1 MKSERSKKPIED
13 KYHSLFREIA
23 DSDLSPRVISF
34 SDVYL
39 NRLNEVFRFRSNLVQ
54 SLVFFYHN
62 NFEISI
68 LAEAVIP
75 SEANELY
82 RLSAEDAGRIF
93 VQTIA
98 AYEMS
103 KSLGLDFIDFS
114 KFQISP
120 DLSIKFS
127 LALDGQEAA
136 SLTDIVGLF
145 KQHQAFNDLDE
156 RNFKEVFLRLK
167 RRHTLVEDYFYAY
180 RYDDF
185 ASNILNQYPLTDLRH
200 GANVKIKIK
209 TENEIQKKLVR
220 INLYQHLFSGDILFV
235 NVDRKRHGV
244 REALSRIVSEQWHA
258 PDDFDDFVGL
268 GEQIKFYLNT
278 SSFQSI
284 VLVVDCLET
293 REDTQLVK
301 YLLDSSG
308 ISNITF
314 ILLGENDDVD
324 FDLELKDKPKNL
336 LREYFPND
344 LKGEKAIATTIRKRT
359 GSLDLKIKDLV
370 KTRQTD
376 ELKRLLKK
384 FIKREEFETELGTGI
399 ATILDHQKMLLADR
413 ELLELFTEILIKEGH
428 FDMAKE
434 VIANHRE
441 KNPVYLDLKQAHLL
455 MLDKD
460 YPQMSQRLTGIGKS
474 LPDRLKDEF
483 HYLEYVY
490 FDKTGNQTEAGLH
503 FKKIEGDFFAHRA
516 RLYMSDQLIYG
527 GEFDSVE
534 AILNQVILFFRK
546 YGYFQEEIEA
556 RSQVA
561 KMLREKGDSDRAR
574 RLYQNIF
581 IRSEIKNYHLLA
593 GNLCVDL
600 GNLYFSQDDF
610 VPAEYWYQKALR
622 KFRRLKNK
630 NGELLARS
638 NLAEIDKIQGNW
650 PAVEKFFKTILK
662 YDQEKNAIEPMAVDF
677 FNIAHLEFIR
687 RHLSRALALVDKAIS
702 MFEQKK
708 NFNYLIE
715 SHFLKLKIAMLMPS
729 KDVDPGFFQLHV
741 GILSHDQKITL
752 RLLEFLKGNIS
763 EEKNDLIMGEVGKMK
778 SKTRQFELLILLM
791 ERYNMPAF
799 LERLRELSKRLS
811 VKGRNYFYYEYYYI
825 YFQHLRNPEET
836 DEDQIDIFYEMFYFF
851 LRNKRKI
858 SPKIL
863 NLKKYFDERDSVF
876 DIFKTAELV
885 GDSIQWRVPEDFFKS
900 FLGEIKKNIRLNL
913 VRLIL
918 YDEGELLFQF
928 SNIHEYYDLTDEIM
942 ARAVS
947 SAQHLNLKLED
958 IKAACR
964 SQERA
969 FYPYKNTKVL
979 LWKISNS
986 LFGVLLLGFNHDH
999 YLHTDMLDSQGR
1011 LLKRF
1016 ASLIDRF
1023 YETDY
1028 KFNKK
1033 LEFIV
1038 GESAAIR
1045 QLKKTIR
1052 KVSKVDFP
1060 ILITGE
1066 SGSGKELVAKGVHL
1080 LSQRS
1085 AGPFVAVNSAAIPE
1099 NLLEAELFGFKKG
1112 AFTGANENRMGLIE
1126 AAHGGTLFLDE
1137 IADLPLSLQ
1146 AKSLRVLQES
1156 EIRRLGENTTRQ
1168 VDIRLISATN
1178 KDLKALI
1185 RQEGFRQ
1192 DLYFRIQDL
1201 PVQVPPLRERRED
1214 IPQLTRY
1221 FLEKNNFP
1229 IKDEM
1234 ELRRICAY
1242 FQSQE
1247 WPGNVRELESK
1258 VKRLITF
1265 YPDFEMEDLQ
1275 VQPLDSSLKT
1285 QREQFERSLILRT
1298 LNESNWNKVK
1308 TAGLLKISRMALFNL
1323 IKKHNLQR
1331 SER

>member
-1 MKSERSKKPIED
+1 MKSERAKKPIED
-13 KYHSLFREIA
+13 RYQSLFREIA
-23 DSDLSPRVISF
+23 NTDLSPRVISF
-34 SDVYL
+34 SDACL
-39 NRLNEVFRFRSNLVQ
+39 SRLNEVFRFRSNLVQ
-54 SLVFFYHN
+54 GLVFFYHN

-68 LAEAVIP
+68 LAEAVTP

-103 KSLGLDFIDFS
+103 KSMGLDFIDFS

-120 DLSIKFS
+120 RLSIKFS
-127 LALDGQEAA
+127 LALDGQGTA

-156 RNFKEVFLRLK
+156 RNFREVFLRLK

-200 GANVKIKIK
+200 GTNVKIKIK

-220 INLYQHLFSGDILFV
+220 INLYQHLFSEDILFV
-235 NVDRKRHGV
+235 NIDRKRHGV
-244 REALSRIVSEQWHA
+244 REALSRIASEQGRA
-258 PDDFDDFVGL
+258 PDDSDDFVAL

-284 VLVVDCLET
+284 VLMVDCLET
-293 REDTQLVK
+293 REDTELVK

-314 ILLGENDDVD
+314 ILLGENDDVE

-336 LREYFPND
+336 LREYFPQN
-344 LKGEKAIATTIRKRT
+344 LKGEKAIAATIRNRT
-359 GSLDLKIKDLV
+359 NSLDLKIKNLV

-384 FIKREEFETELGTGI
+384 IIKREEFETELGTGI

-413 ELLELFTEILIKEGH
+413 ELLELFTEILIKEGY

-434 VIANHRE
+434 VIANHRQ
-441 KNPVYLDLKQAHLL
+441 KDPVYLDLKQAHLL

-460 YPQMSQRLTGIGKS
+460 YLQMSQRLKGVEKS

-483 HYLEYVY
+483 HYLQYVY
-490 FDKTGNQTEAGLH
+490 FDKKGNQAEADFH
-503 FKKIEGDFFAHRA
+503 FKKIEGDFFVHRA
-516 RLYMSDQLIYG
+516 RLYMSDRLIYG
-527 GEFDSVE
+527 GEFDSAE
-534 AILNQVILFFRK
+534 KILTQAILFFK
-546 YGYFQEEIEA
+546 KCGYLQEEIEA
-556 RSQVA
+556 RSQMA

-622 KFRRLKNK
+622 KFQHLKSK

-638 NLAEIDKIQGNW
+638 NLAEVDKIQGNW
-650 PAVEKFFKTILK
+650 STAEKFFKTILK
-662 YDQEKNAIEPMAVDF
+662 YDQEKSAIESVAVDF
-677 FNIAHLEFIR
+677 FNIAHLEFLR
-687 RHLSRALALVDKAIS
+687 RHLSRALALIDKAIPL
-702 MFEQKK
+702 FEQKK
-708 NFNYLIE
+708 NLNYLIE
-715 SHFLKLKIAMLMPS
+715 SYFLKSKISLLMSS
-729 KDVDPGFFQLHV
+729 KDLDLGFLQTHS

-752 RLLEFLKGNIS
+752 RLLESLEGGIS
-763 EEKNDLIMGEVGKMK
+763 EEKFNFLKTEVGKIE
-778 SKTRQFELLILLM
+778 SKVQQFKVLSLVSAQYNVPGCLDLL
-791 ERYNMPAF
+791 RG
-799 LERLRELSKRLS
+799 LSKEMGG
-811 VKGRNYFYYEYYYI
+811 KNRNYFYYQYYYI
-825 YFQHLRNPEET
+825 YFQHLINPEET
-836 DEDQIDIFYEMFYFF
+836 TEEQMEIFHEMFHFF
-851 LRNKRKI
+851 FRNKRKI
-858 SPKIL
+858 SAEIL
-863 NLKKYFDERDSVF
+863 NLKKFFDERDSVF
-876 DIFKTAELV
+876 DIFKTAQLV

-900 FLGEIKKNIRLNL
+900 FLGEIKKSLRLNL
-913 VRLIL
+913 VKLIL
-918 YDEGELLFQF
+918 YADGEPLFKF
-928 SNIHEYYDLTDEIM
+928 SNIHEYEDLTDEIM

-947 SAQHLNLKLED
+947 SADHLNLKLAD
-958 IKAACR
+958 IKAAFR

-969 FYPYKNTKVL
+969 FYPYKNTRVL
-979 LWKISNS
+979 LWKISDS
-986 LFGVLLLGFNHDH
+986 LFGVLLLGFVHDH
-999 YLHTDMLDSQGR
+999 YRHIDMLDSQSR
-1011 LLKRF
+1011 LLKKF

-1028 KFNKK
+1028 KFKK
-1033 LEFIV
+1033 RLEFIV
-1038 GESAAIR
+1038 GESVVI
-1045 QLKKTIR
+1045 QELKETIR
-1052 KVSKVDFP
+1052 KVGKVDFP

-1066 SGSGKELVAKGVHL
+1066 SGSGKELVARGVHL

-1112 AFTGANENRMGLIE
+1112 AFTGATENRMGLIE
-1126 AAHGGTLFLDE
+1126 AAQGGTLFLDE
-1137 IADLPLSLQ
+1137 IADLPMSLQ
-1146 AKSLRVLQES
+1146 AKLLRVLQEN
-1156 EIRRLGENTTRQ
+1156 EIRRLGENITRQ

-1185 RQEGFRQ
+1185 QQEGFRQ

-1201 PVQVPPLRERRED
+1201 PVPVPSLRERRED
-1214 IPQLTRY
+1214 IPLLTRY
-1221 FLEKNNFP
+1221 FLEKNSFP

-1234 ELRRICAY
+1234 ELQRIGAY
-1242 FQSQE
+1242 FQNQE
-1247 WPGNVRELESK
+1247 WPGNVRELESM

-1265 YPDFEMEDLQ
+1265 YPDFEMKPPHL
-1275 VQPLDSSLKT
+1275 QPLDSSLKS
-1285 QREQFERSLILRT
+1285 QREHFERSLILRT
-1298 LNESNWNKVK
+1298 LNENNWNKVN
-1308 TAGLLKISRMALFNL
+1308 TAELLKISRMALFNL
-1323 IKKHNLQR
+1323 IKKHNLQPG
-1331 SER
+1331 EQ